1 MKRKP
6 KCFTGQGTTTSSSPK
21 TQKENLT
28 TGDGPL
34 FFYMPDAVYGEFCQW
49 YPSTFTVKKS
59 HISSLIGHSVDDAD
73 VESSI
78 TFNCAEQFMMYCKA
92 GRFYDKETQGMI
104 LVTDSPKDQKR
115 LGKLTAGFTDASWDE
130 IKSEV
135 VVAGNISKFRQNPK
149 LKRKLL
155 ATGSRM
161 LVEAASR
168 DRVWGI
174 GYTAKLAISHRQHWG
189 ENRLGKALMVTRE
202 HLRNE
207 EAADKEI
214 GLHE

>member
-1 MKRKP
+1 
-6 KCFTGQGTTTSSSPK
+6 
-21 TQKENLT
+21 
-28 TGDGPL
+28 
-34 FFYMPDAVYGEFCQW
+34 
-49 YPSTFTVKKS
+49 
-59 HISSLIGHSVDDAD
+59 
-73 VESSI
+73 
-78 TFNCAEQFMMYCKA
+78 MMYCKA